1 MKKVLTFA
9 AAIMLFAGMASAQL
23 GIHVGYA
30 PQTYTSTYTSG
41 SNTTTTTKDMTG
53 LFAGIDY
60 NVNITGDLN
69 VSVGL
74 QGRYNMSSDTVS
86 AGLGTLVGGSVE
98 NKYTQMLIDVPVLFN
113 YGLNLSDALKISVF
127 AGPTVNFALSGNT
140 HTTTTAT
147 VLGSTSTTESDSDW
161 YGDNSTYSRFN
172 LYAVFGADV
181 KFSNFNLFG
190 GYRLGLLDLDSN
202 NNATLKTNGLFVG
215 LGFTL

>member
-41 SNTTTTTKDMTG
+41 SNTTTTTTDMTG

-161 YGDNSTYSRFN
+161 YGDNSNRKKLDIAFTVGA
-172 LYAVFGADV
+172 AVT
-181 KFSNFNLFG
+181 FSDIKIFG
-190 GYRLGLLDLDSN
+190 GYNMGLLNLTTADN
-202 NNATLKTNGLFVG
+202 TTLKGSNLFIGVG
-215 LGFTL
+215 YNL